1 MIASIRGRK
10 SWFFYVEMH
19 CQPAILTLEKI
30 RKYFA
35 TMGAQKP
42 TNFSRK
48 KEGTM
53 NKNTLSFKMLLE
65 ILIVSTRLGF
75 TSFGGPIAHLGY
87 FHEEYIR
94 RRKWMDEKSYA
105 DLVALCQFLPGPA
118 SSQVGIGIGVMRAG
132 VLGGI
137 TSFIGFTLPSV
148 VALILFALILQGLKI
163 GDAGWI
169 HGLKIIAVA
178 VVAHAILGMAQKLTP
193 DLKRKAIALFALVVT
208 LLWQTAY
215 TQVAVIIIA
224 GFIGFLLYKQQ
235 KDDDSTPMN
244 FPVSRRFA
252 IICLGLFFGLLFLLP
267 ILSEITSLS
276 WIAMF
281 DSFYRSG
288 SLVFGG
294 GHVVLPLLER
304 EFVPTGWLS
313 EEDFLAGYGAAQ
325 AVPGPLFTFAAYI
338 GAVIN
343 GWQGGLLA
351 TFAIFLPAFLLIL
364 GSLPFWNALRSN
376 PAIKGALMGV
386 NAAVVGILIAAFY
399 QPIWT
404 SSIMT
409 PIDFAFAAILFSMLV
424 FWKLAPWIIV
434 VAGAVGGWLLA
445 YL

>member
-1 MIASIRGRK
+1 
-10 SWFFYVEMH
+10 
-19 CQPAILTLEKI
+19 
-30 RKYFA
+30 
-35 TMGAQKP
+35 
-42 TNFSRK
+42 
-48 KEGTM
+48 M
-53 NKNTLSFKMLLE
+53 NQKNTTLKTLLE

-137 TSFIGFTLPSV
+137 ISFIGFTLPSV
-148 VALILFALILQGLKI
+148 LALIVFALVLQGLNI
-163 GDAGWI
+163 GDAGWL
-169 HGLKIIAVA
+169 HGLKLVAVA

-193 DLKRKAIALFALVVT
+193 DLKRKAIALFALVAT
-208 LLWQTAY
+208 LLWQTTY
-215 TQVAVIIIA
+215 IQVAVILIA
-224 GFIGFLLYKQQ
+224 AVIGFSLYKQHESE
-235 KDDDSTPMN
+235 DESAIS
-244 FPVSRRFA
+244 FPISRRFA
-252 IICLGLFFGLLFLLP
+252 TICLTLFFGLLILLP
-267 ILSEITSLS
+267 ILREMTSVS

-288 SLVFGG
+288 ALVFGG

-313 EEDFLAGYGAAQ
+313 EEAFLTGYGAAQ

-351 TFAIFLPAFLLIL
+351 TLAIFLPAFLLIL
-364 GSLPFWNALRSN
+364 GTLPFWTILSKN
-376 PAIKGALMGV
+376 PAMKGALMGV

-399 QPIWT
+399 HPIWT
-404 SSIMT
+404 SSILE

-424 FWKLAPWIIV
+424 FWKLPPWVIV
-434 VAGAVGGWLLA
+434 ASGAVGGWLLSFI
-445 YL
+445 